1 MNLNHVLAFHKVAV
15 AGSFTVASRLG
26 GVSQPTLSAQVR
38 ALERTA
44 GVPLLERGGRGI
56 RLTAAG
62 QELFG
67 ATRKLAE
74 AMDEVGRVLASS
86 RVPARGHLRI
96 AADSAVHV
104 LPVLAEL
111 KKGSAPVSF
120 SLHIDNSAAVMARVL
135 SDDADLGIMARA
147 TTDPRLFALKIR
159 EDRLVLLV
167 PTKDPLAQRK
177 RLKLA
182 DLSGRDLVIRERGSI
197 TREVAEAQLKSSG
210 VRTGQVFDVA
220 TREAVNEAVASGFG
234 IGLAFASEVG
244 RDPRMVAVPIRGA
257 DVSVAEYA
265 ICLSERRGLG
275 SIGRFLEA
283 ARRLAQRSRWI
294 SEQDK
299 SGSKM

>member
-1 MNLNHVLAFHKVAV
+1 MNLNHVLAFHKVAA
-15 AGSFTVASRLG
+15 AGSFTLASRLG

-62 QELFG
+62 QDLFN
-67 ATRKLAE
+67 ATRKLTE
-74 AMDEVGRVLASS
+74 AMDEVGRVLTSS
-86 RVPARGHLRI
+86 RSPARGHLRI

-111 KKGSAPVSF
+111 KKSRTPVSF

-135 SDDADLGIMARA
+135 SDDADLGIMARP
-147 TTDPRLFALKIR
+147 TTDPRLFAIKIR

-167 PTKDPLAQRK
+167 PVKDPLAQRK

-182 DLSGRDLVIRERGSI
+182 DLNGRDIVIRERGSI
-197 TREVAEAQLKSSG
+197 TREVAEAQLKGSG
-210 VRTGQVFDVA
+210 IKPRQVFDVA
-220 TREAVNEAVASGFG
+220 TREAVNEAVAAGFG

-244 RDPRMVAVPIRGA
+244 RDPRMVPIPIWGA
-257 DVSVAEYA
+257 DVGVNEYA
-265 ICLSERRGLG
+265 ICLAERRSLG
-275 SIGRFLEA
+275 SIARFLEA
-283 ARRLAQRSRWI
+283 ARSLALRNRWLTDR
-294 SEQDK
+294 EQ